1 MSIAAVERLTDAGR
15 VLVRALDDNDVAAI
29 EAASAAFRDAV
40 AVVQTAGGWRDTPE
54 LKARIA
60 DAMAQAEAARLRCA
74 YYSDAARRRLD
85 GLAALGANVAPAIA
99 YGRRGKL

>member
-1 MSIAAVERLTDAGR
+1 MSLAAVDRVTEAGR
-15 VLVRALDDNDVAAI
+15 VLVRALDENDVTAI

-40 AVVQTAGGWRDTPE
+40 TAIQTAGGWRDTPE

-74 YYSDAARRRLD
+74 YYADANRRRLD
-85 GLAALGANVAPAIA
+85 GLAALGANIAPAIA
-99 YGRRGKL
+99 YGRSGKL